1 MYVNVSNTSATL
13 PLLSSFAL
21 SLFIVFVAVGERPD
35 LCENK
40 HKHKNKLRDQNP

>member
-1 MYVNVSNTSATL
+1 MYVNDSNTSAML
-13 PLLSSFAL
+13 PLLSLTLPFV
-21 SLFIVFVAVGERPD
+21 FISVAERPD